1 MKPLEV
7 ACPKCGSGVG
17 ARCRSVVPGAR
28 RQPIAIVHPERAAH
42 AAAGSTVP
50 ADLEER
56 LRDEA
61 AAMGVPVAWVLRA
74 ALELA
79 LTDSLSLDLLSE
91 VERVGANARR
101 GTRS

>member
-1 MKPLEV
+1 MSALAV
-7 ACPKCGSGVG
+7 ACPKCGAGVG

-28 RQPIAIVHPERAAH
+28 RMPIATVHPEREAR
-42 AAAGSTVP
+42 AAGTTVP

-61 AAMGVPVAWVLRA
+61 ASMGVPVAWVLRA

-79 LTDSLSLDLLSE
+79 LRDALSLDLLGE
-91 VERVGANARR
+91 VERVGATANR
-101 GTRS
+101 GAKT